1 MLDNAVKALLE
12 VTEATLPVLALI
24 FFFQIVILR
33 KRPTQLRRKFLG
45 IGMAMLGFFLFILGA
60 KMSLIPMGSQ
70 IGERLVNM
78 PIALVLLFVFAL
90 GIAVAFA
97 EPAMRILAY
106 EVDDVSSGSL
116 NERLVSRTI
125 ALGVGLALVISVLR
139 TWYAIPLSY
148 VLLLGYGII
157 IALTLWAPKRFTAV
171 AYDAGA
177 VATGPVVVNFLLP
190 LSTGIAEGIWAE
202 EAGSLGFGLVGIIAI
217 FPIVA
222 MLLLSVA
229 LKKGLNHA

>member
-97 EPAMRILAY
+97 
-106 EVDDVSSGSL
+106 
-116 NERLVSRTI
+116 
-125 ALGVGLALVISVLR
+125 
-139 TWYAIPLSY
+139 
-148 VLLLGYGII
+148 
-157 IALTLWAPKRFTAV
+157 
-171 AYDAGA
+171 
-177 VATGPVVVNFLLP
+177 
-190 LSTGIAEGIWAE
+190 ST
-202 EAGSLGFGLVGIIAI
+202 
-217 FPIVA
+217 
-222 MLLLSVA
+222 
-229 LKKGLNHA
+229 